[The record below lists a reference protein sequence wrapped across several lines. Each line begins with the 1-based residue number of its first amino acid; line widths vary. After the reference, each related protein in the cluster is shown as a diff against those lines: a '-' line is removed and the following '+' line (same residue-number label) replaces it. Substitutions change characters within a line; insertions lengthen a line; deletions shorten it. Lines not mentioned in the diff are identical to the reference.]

1 MARAIDFIEYFPPV
15 LYCPAGASPLGEMP
29 SAGELAS
36 LGLAAANAG
45 EDPLASSAAGEIR
58 PIPNP
63 TSSGAPALSGESSA
77 SSSSSVSGQGF
88 SLGHGFPLILAK
100 VVNKIQKWE
109 FINMSELLPDNL
121 ELARP
126 SAKSRGTS

>member
-1 MARAIDFIEYFPPV
+1 
-15 LYCPAGASPLGEMP
+15 MP

-63 TSSGAPALSGESSA
+63 TSSGAPALSCIFQQQCVGP
-77 SSSSSVSGQGF
+77 GF
-88 SLGHGFPLILAK
+88 
-100 VVNKIQKWE
+100 
-109 FINMSELLPDNL
+109 
-121 ELARP
+121 LARP
-126 SAKSRGTS
+126 WIPTNSGKGGQQDSEVGVYKYV